1 MKTLYTV
8 SLAMLA
14 GAAIGSAAVQTL
26 HAQAKPPAFQIAEIT
41 VNNQDGFSKDFLPV
55 IGKVTTDAGGK
66 FLARGGK
73 TISVQGAPPE
83 PRIVVVQY
91 DSLDKMQALF
101 DSSAFKQAIAVGNK
115 YATQRTFGVEGV
127 SP

>member
-1 MKTLYTV
+1 MNRQMTMG
-8 SLAMLA
+8 LAMLGSA
-14 GAAIGSAAVQTL
+14 ALGAAAVQTL
-26 HAQAKPPAFQIAEIT
+26 HAQAKPPVFQITEIT
-41 VNNQDGFSKDFLPV
+41 VNNQDGYSKEFLPV
-55 IGKVTTDAGGK
+55 IGKLTTDAGGK

-83 PRIVVVQY
+83 RRIVVVQY